1 MKNKEITLRDPVC
14 GKKINRN
21 KAHATLKYEGYTV
34 YLCCPLC
41 QAEFES
47 NPKKYLLNLTKQN
60 HA

>member
-21 KAHATLKYEGYTV
+21 KAHAIIKYEGYDI
-34 YLCCPLC
+34 YLCCPRC

-47 NPKKYLLNLTKQN
+47 DPKKYLRNLNQKS
-60 HA
+60 HE